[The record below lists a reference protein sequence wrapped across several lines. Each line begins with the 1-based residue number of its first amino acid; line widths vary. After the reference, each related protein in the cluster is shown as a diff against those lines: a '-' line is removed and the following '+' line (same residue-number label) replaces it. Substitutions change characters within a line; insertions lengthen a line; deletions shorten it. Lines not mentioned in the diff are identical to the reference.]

1 MKNNSTNWFTSQK
14 MPWGKVLLLA
24 VAAAV
29 VTAGLKLLPF
39 LDDTS
44 FQDIAVNLECWILF
58 AVFIIVNCTKWYEAA
73 AKTFVF
79 FLVSQPLIYLIQVP
93 FSALGFQLFGYYRY
107 WFIVTLLT
115 IPGSVIAFQVR
126 RRDWL
131 SVAVLSVATVFLAVM
146 AAVYFWDVRAGF
158 PRHLLSLCFCIALAF
173 FLAFTLLDRRAHRV
187 VAVVLILAAL
197 AVSLPLLKPID
208 VQTLV
213 PGDGSWTYA
222 VEGDSVDGIA
232 AEPDGA
238 FRISAGRDG
247 ISTVTFTNER
257 GEVKEYM
264 VTVSGG
270 GIFINEIE

>member
-1 MKNNSTNWFTSQK
+1 MKNNRMKWFTSQK
-14 MPWGKVLLLA
+14 MSWGKVLLLA
-24 VAAAV
+24 AATAV
-29 VTAGLKLLPF
+29 VTAVLKLIPF

-44 FQDIAVNLECWILF
+44 FQDIAINLECWILF

-79 FLVSQPLIYLIQVP
+79 FLISQPLIYLIQVP
-93 FSALGFQLFGYYRY
+93 FSPLGFQLFGYYRY

-115 IPGSVIAFQVR
+115 LPGSVIAFQVR

-131 SVAVLSVATVFLAVM
+131 SVAVLSVATVFLAYL
-146 AAVYFWDVRAGF
+146 AAYYFWDVRTGF
-158 PRHLLSLCFCIALAF
+158 PHHVLSLCFCIALAF
-173 FLAFTLLDRRAHRV
+173 FLVFTLLDRRAHRIA
-187 VAVVLILAAL
+187 AVVLILAAL
-197 AVSLPLLKPID
+197 AVSLPLLKPVD
-208 VQTLV
+208 TQTLL
-213 PGDGSWTYA
+213 PGDGSWTYT
-222 VEGDSVDGIA
+222 VDGASVAGIT

-238 FRISAGRDG
+238 FRVTAARDG